1 MDARAPA
8 PLRRGASMTQW
19 LLRRFGQA
27 ALVILAMTVIVFVG
41 LHAIGNPVDI
51 LIGDDMN
58 QEERLAA
65 IARLGLDQPLWRQY
79 LLFLQNALVGDLGK
93 SFVYGEDA
101 IHLILDRLPATL
113 ELAVAALL
121 LAIVLGVPLGLYAG
135 LRPESPLSRLLMSGS
150 IVGFSLPAFWVG
162 LMLIMVFSVQLGWLP
177 ASGRG
182 PTRSLLGIEW
192 SWLTLEGLRH
202 MILPALNL
210 ALFKISLVMRLTR
223 AGVREVLPQD
233 FVKFARAKGLS
244 DARIVVVHV
253 LRNTLIPLVTVLG
266 LELGS
271 TIAYAVVTESIFA
284 WPGAGKLILDSINT
298 LDRPVIV
305 AYLMVVVVIFVTLNL
320 LVDLAYRVLDP
331 RVRLEAK
338 A

>member
-1 MDARAPA
+1 
-8 PLRRGASMTQW
+8 MTLGW
-19 LLRRFGQA
+19 LLRRLAQA
-27 ALVILAMTVIVFVG
+27 ALVVWVMTMIVFVG
-41 LHAIGNPVDI
+41 LHSIGNPVDI
-51 LIGDDMN
+51 LVGDDMN
-58 QEERLAA
+58 QAERLAA
-65 IARLGLDQPLWRQY
+65 IARLGLDKPLWQQY
-79 LLFLQNALVGDLGK
+79 LAFVEGAVRGELGK
-93 SFVYGEDA
+93 SFVYQEDA
-101 IHLILDRLPATL
+101 VRLILHRLPATL

-121 LAIVLGVPLGLYAG
+121 LAVVLGVPLGLWAG
-135 LRPESPLSRLLMSGS
+135 MRPEHPLSKGLMAGS
-150 IVGFSLPAFWVG
+150 IVGFSLPAFWVA

-182 PTRSLLGIEW
+182 ETRSLLGVQW
-192 SWLTLEGLRH
+192 SWLTWDGLQH
-202 MILPALNL
+202 LVLPAFNL
-210 ALFKISLVMRLTR
+210 ALFKISLVLRLTR

-244 DARIVVVHV
+244 PLRVVLMHV

-284 WPGAGKLILDSINT
+284 WPGAGKLILDSINS
-298 LDRPVIV
+298 LDRPVVV

-320 LVDLAYRVLDP
+320 LVDVLYRLLDP
-331 RVRLEAK
+331 RVRLEGA

>member
-1 MDARAPA
+1 
-8 PLRRGASMTQW
+8 MTAGW
-19 LLRRFGQA
+19 LLRRLGQA
-27 ALVILAMTVIVFVG
+27 ALVVWAMTLIVFVG

-51 LIGDDMN
+51 LVGDDMN
-58 QEERLAA
+58 QAERLAA
-65 IARLGLDQPLWRQY
+65 IARLGLDKPLWQQY
-79 LLFLQNALVGDLGK
+79 LSFVEGALHGQLGK
-93 SFVYGEDA
+93 SFVYQEDA
-101 IHLILDRLPATL
+101 VRLILHRLPATL

-121 LAIVLGVPLGLYAG
+121 LAVVLGVPLGLWAG
-135 LRPESPLSRLLMSGS
+135 MRPDNPLAKALMAGS
-150 IVGFSLPAFWVG
+150 IVGFSLPAFWVA

-182 PTRSLLGIEW
+182 ETRELFGVAW
-192 SWLTLEGLRH
+192 SWLTLDGLQH
-202 MILPALNL
+202 LVLPAFNL
-210 ALFKISLVMRLTR
+210 ALFKISLVLRLTR

-244 DARIVVVHV
+244 PLRVMLVHV

-266 LELGS
+266 LELGA

-298 LDRPVIV
+298 LDRPVVV
-305 AYLMVVVVIFVTLNL
+305 AYLMVVVLIFVTLNL
-320 LVDLAYRVLDP
+320 VVDVLYRLLDP
-331 RVRLEAK
+331 RVRLEGA